1 MIIAL
6 SLNLSDSKVKM
17 WRVTIKINKKNYKQ
31 VILQLKDKM
40 GPKIIFPL
48 VLHKLK
54 EPPLTIAF
62 NSYICANL
70 GFTMYL

>member
-6 SLNLSDSKVKM
+6 SLNLNDSKVKM

-40 GPKIIFPL
+40 GPKIIFP
-48 VLHKLK
+48 
-54 EPPLTIAF
+54 PCI
-62 NSYICANL
+62 S
-70 GFTMYL
+70 